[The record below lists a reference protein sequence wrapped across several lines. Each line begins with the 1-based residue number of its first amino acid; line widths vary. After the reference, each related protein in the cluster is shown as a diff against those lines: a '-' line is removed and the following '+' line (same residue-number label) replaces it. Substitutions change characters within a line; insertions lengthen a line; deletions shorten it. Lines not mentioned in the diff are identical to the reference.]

1 MVRNTNQSSPEIAN
15 LAASTMNNPKASQV
29 AKKLAASVLSQA
41 KFGKQTGADLQT
53 VASQVLQ
60 SSKYSADT
68 KSLAASVL
76 SQSTKDR

>member
-1 MVRNTNQSSPEIAN
+1 MSKNSKQSSPEIAN

-29 AKKLAASVLSQA
+29 AKKLAASVLAQA
-41 KFGKQTGADLQT
+41 MYGKQTGVELQT
-53 VASQVLQ
+53 VASRVLQ
-60 SSKYSADT
+60 SSKYSMDT